1 MAGPATGPRKDTRP
15 TDDFAGLTFT
25 DEQKAKIHQIKQDM
39 KSRMDDVAKDE
50 KLTPEQ
56 KEAMLEGLQL
66 MESRRLLKLLTPDQQ
81 VEVRRRVLARRAAQR
96 EEGKKK
102 YQRPPK

>member
-1 MAGPATGPRKDTRP
+1 
-15 TDDFAGLTFT
+15 
-25 DEQKAKIHQIKQDM
+25 M

-66 MESRRLLKLLTPDQQ
+66 MESRQLLKLLTPDQQ
-81 VEVRRRVLARRAAQR
+81 VEVRRKVLARRAAQR
-96 EEGKKK
+96 EEDKKK